1 MKMALVGNTIKI
13 IEADNVQFSVIKSW
27 SKLRWDRKTQTLSGI
42 ADIELLDKLASIVK
56 LPPAVDQRRA
66 ELHRIQDA
74 VDRERVN
81 QHPVPFIPAPVKLPL
96 YAHQVRGY
104 NMALLTFGWVNGSEV
119 PQHE

>member
-56 LPPAVDQRRA
+56 LPPAVDQRRT

-81 QHPVPFIPAPVKLPL
+81 QHPVPFLPPPVKLPL

-104 NMALLTFGWVNGSEV
+104 DMALLTFGWVEPKEV
-119 PQHE
+119 KS